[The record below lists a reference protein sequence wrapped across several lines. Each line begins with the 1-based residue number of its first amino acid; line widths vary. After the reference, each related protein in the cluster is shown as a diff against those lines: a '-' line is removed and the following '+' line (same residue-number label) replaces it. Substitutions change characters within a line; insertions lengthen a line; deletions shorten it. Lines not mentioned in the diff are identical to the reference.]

1 VSGPTVGVFDPSLFV
16 TVAVESHSHGDE
28 IHFHAGGQGLWVAR
42 MIAVLGGRPTLCTA
56 LGDESGDVLRALL
69 RREEI
74 ELRSPESASRN
85 GAYVDD
91 RRSGERERLA
101 EDAPAP
107 FGRHEVDDLYGAAL
121 VTGLDAGTMVL
132 AGPQP
137 PELVDADVYRRLAH
151 DLSQGGARVVAD
163 LSGEHLLAAIEG
175 GADVVKIDERELVEA
190 GFVDQDPDEA
200 AIVGALDELARHGA
214 SLVVVSRGADPTL
227 ALADGTVLECRGPQ
241 FDAIDSA
248 GSGDSLTA
256 TLATGLA
263 RGDEAAD
270 VLRLGMAAGALNVTR
285 RGLGTG
291 SREEIEQLAAHVEVE
306 ERSAA

>member
-1 VSGPTVGVFDPSLFV
+1 VSSPTVGVFDPSLFV
-16 TVAVESHSHGDE
+16 TVAVEAHSDGDE

-42 MIAVLGGRPTLCTA
+42 MISVLGGQPTLCTA

-74 ELRSPESASRN
+74 ELRSPDSASRN
-85 GAYVDD
+85 GAYIDD

-107 FGRHEVDDLYGAAL
+107 FGRHEVDDLYGAAV

-137 PELVDADVYRRLAH
+137 PELVAPDIYRRLAH
-151 DLSQGGARVVAD
+151 DISQGGACVVAD

-175 GADVVKIDERELVEA
+175 GADVIKIDERELVEV
-190 GFVDQDPDEA
+190 GFVDEDPEPA
-200 AIVGALDELARHGA
+200 AIVKALDQLADRGA
-214 SLVVVSRGADPTL
+214 SLVVVSRGEDPTL
-227 ALADGTVLECRGPQ
+227 ALVDGTVLECRGPQ

-263 RGDEAAD
+263 RGEAPAD

-291 SREEIEQLAAHVEVE
+291 SREEIEQLAAHVEIE
-306 ERSAA
+306 EWRG